1 MRQFNKKLSKN
12 AKFITFEGGEGSGKT
27 TQIKLLAKW
36 LENNDIDVIVT
47 REPGGSKSAE
57 ELRDILLTGDVDKWD
72 GISELLLLYAG
83 RHDHVERLIK
93 PALAN
98 GTWVLC
104 DRFSDST
111 MAYQG
116 YGHQLGSEIINAVDK
131 IALGDFIPD
140 LSLFLDIP
148 VEIGIKRAIDRRGN
162 EIRYETMDIEFHN
175 KLREGYMQIAKDD
188 QYRCVVIDANRRI
201 EEINDNIKTIINN
214 KFK

>member
-1 MRQFNKKLSKN
+1 MYEFNIKSLKN
-12 AKFITFEGGEGSGKT
+12 AKFITFEGGEGSGKS

-36 LENNDIDVIVT
+36 LENNNIKVIVT

-57 ELRDILLTGDVDKWD
+57 ELRKILLTGDIDKWD

-93 PALAN
+93 PALAS

-116 YGHQLGSEIINAVDK
+116 YGHQLGPKIINAVDK
-131 IALGDFIPD
+131 IALGNFTPD

-148 VEIGIKRAIDRRGN
+148 VEIGLKRAIDRRGD
-162 EIRYETMDIEFHN
+162 EIRYETMDIGFHN
-175 KLREGYMQIAKDD
+175 KLRAGYMEIAKNNKS
-188 QYRCVVIDANRRI
+188 RCIVINANKTI
-201 EEINDNIKTIINN
+201 EEIENNIKTIIID
-214 KFK
+214 KFT

>member
-1 MRQFNKKLSKN
+1 MYEFNIKSLKN
-12 AKFITFEGGEGSGKT
+12 AKFITFEGGEGSGKS

-36 LENNDIDVIVT
+36 LENNNIKVIVT

-57 ELRDILLTGDVDKWD
+57 ELRQILLTGDIDKWD

-93 PALAN
+93 PALAS

-116 YGHQLGSEIINAVDK
+116 YGHQLGPEIINAVDK
-131 IALGDFIPD
+131 IALGDFTPD

-148 VEIGIKRAIDRRGN
+148 VEIGLKRAIDRHGS
-162 EIRYETMDIEFHN
+162 EIRYETMDIGFHN
-175 KLREGYMQIAKDD
+175 KLRAGYMKIADNNKS
-188 QYRCVVIDANRRI
+188 RCIIIDANKTI
-201 EEINDNIKTIINN
+201 EEIENNIKTIIID
-214 KFK
+214 KFT